1 MRRITPEGR
10 LADYHHEVGSL
21 WRSRNDE
28 PEAQEFDKLPPWMHG
43 ESMDTETRLDLQ
55 KAIPEALDTISP
67 KERKVL
73 LLRFWF
79 DMTLDEC
86 GDLFELTRERIRQIE
101 AGALRKLRHPM
112 RSTVL
117 KPLLDV
123 CPVSTRRLEQ
133 SEEKDWNWLEDIIK
147 RQKQRQ
153 EDKLI
158 KKMYDQREIKWRT

>member
-10 LADYHHEVGSL
+10 LSDYHPDVGNI

-28 PEAQEFDKLPPWMHG
+28 PEKQEFDKLPPWMHG

-86 GDLFELTRERIRQIE
+86 GDVFRLTRERIRQIE
-101 AGALRKLRHPM
+101 AKALRKLRHPM
-112 RSTVL
+112 RSKILRTLFDSRQVTPR
-117 KPLLDV
+117 KTEV
-123 CPVSTRRLEQ
+123 
-133 SEEKDWNWLEDIIK
+133 DWTWMENMLVRIK
-147 RQKQRQ
+147 RRQ
-153 EDKLI
+153 EDDLLKQLVELRA
-158 KKMYDQREIKWRT
+158 D

>member
-10 LADYHHEVGSL
+10 LADYHPEVGNI

-28 PEAQEFDKLPPWMHG
+28 PEAQEFDKFPPWMHG

-86 GDLFELTRERIRQIE
+86 GDVFRLTRERIRQIE
-101 AGALRKLRHPM
+101 AKALRKLRHPM
-112 RSTVL
+112 RSKILRTLFDSRQVTPR
-117 KPLLDV
+117 KTEV
-123 CPVSTRRLEQ
+123 
-133 SEEKDWNWLEDIIK
+133 DWTWMENMLVRIK
-147 RQKQRQ
+147 RRQ
-153 EDKLI
+153 EDDLLKQLVELRA
-158 KKMYDQREIKWRT
+158 D

>member
-10 LADYHHEVGSL
+10 LSDYHPDVGNI

-28 PEAQEFDKLPPWMHG
+28 PEKQEFDKLPPWMHG

-86 GDLFELTRERIRQIE
+86 GDVFRLTRERIRQIE
-101 AGALRKLRHPM
+101 SHALRKLRHPT
-112 RSTVL
+112 RSKILRTLFDSRQVTPR
-117 KPLLDV
+117 KTEV
-123 CPVSTRRLEQ
+123 
-133 SEEKDWNWLEDIIK
+133 DWTWMENMLVRIK
-147 RQKQRQ
+147 RRQ
-153 EDKLI
+153 EDDLLKQLVELRA
-158 KKMYDQREIKWRT
+158 D

>member
-10 LADYHHEVGSL
+10 LADYHPEVGNI

-86 GDLFELTRERIRQIE
+86 GDVFRLTRERIRQIE
-101 AGALRKLRHPM
+101 AKALRKLRHPM
-112 RSTVL
+112 RSKILRTLFDSRQVTPR
-117 KPLLDV
+117 KTEV
-123 CPVSTRRLEQ
+123 
-133 SEEKDWNWLEDIIK
+133 DWTWMENMLVRIK
-147 RQKQRQ
+147 RRQ
-153 EDKLI
+153 EDDLLKQLVELRA
-158 KKMYDQREIKWRT
+158 D

>member
-10 LADYHHEVGSL
+10 LSDYHPEVGNI

-67 KERKVL
+67 RERKVL

-86 GDLFELTRERIRQIE
+86 GDVFRLTGGRIRQIE

-123 CPVSTRRLEQ
+123 CPVATRRVEQHLE
-133 SEEKDWNWLEDIIK
+133 WLEEMLVRIK
-147 RQKQRQ
+147 KRQ
-153 EDKLI
+153 EDALLQ
-158 KKMYDQREIKWRT
+158 KMLDIRETT